1 MQYIIPHYYKKFACI
16 GGDCPDTCC
25 AGWQIM
31 IDPASL
37 KKYRQTKG
45 RLGCRLH
52 NEIDWEEGA
61 FRQYEKRCAFLNE
74 ENLCDLYIEGNGSEM
89 FCKTC
94 RLYPRHVEEF
104 EGLREISLSLSCPEA
119 ANLILGCEEPVHFLE
134 AENPDREE
142 TYEEFDFFL
151 FTKLEDARTLIF
163 QILQNREYPIR
174 LRMAIVLALAH
185 DLQERIDKNALF
197 EIDGLLKRYEKERV
211 WTWFQEK
218 LDNLD
223 TEEKTQQEVCG
234 NLFVILNHLEVLR
247 DDWKG
252 YVKEAKNMLLES
264 ELSAEQRK
272 EFESVFTE
280 KIMEQLMVYF
290 VFTYFCGAV
299 YDEQAYG
306 KLKFAVAGCIL
317 IRALAKGV
325 FLKNGTL
332 EFSDVAEAA
341 RRYAR
346 EVEHS
351 DFNKC
356 KMEQMLQDEG
366 KFGLEKLFVI
376 L

>member
-1 MQYIIPHYYKKFACI
+1 M
-16 GGDCPDTCC
+16 
-25 AGWQIM
+25 
-31 IDPASL
+31 
-37 KKYRQTKG
+37 
-45 RLGCRLH
+45 
-52 NEIDWEEGA
+52 
-61 FRQYEKRCAFLNE
+61 
-74 ENLCDLYIEGNGSEM
+74 
-89 FCKTC
+89 
-94 RLYPRHVEEF
+94 EEF

-163 QILQNREYPIR
+163 QILQNREYPVR

-306 KLKFAVAGCIL
+306 KLKICSGRLYFDPGAGKRCIFEKWN
-317 IRALAKGV
+317 AGV
-325 FLKNGTL
+325 FGCCRGGTPVCKRSGAFGFQQVQNGA
-332 EFSDVAEAA
+332 DAA
-341 RRYAR
+341 
-346 EVEHS
+346 
-351 DFNKC
+351 
-356 KMEQMLQDEG
+356 G
-366 KFGLEKLFVI
+366 
-376 L
+376 

>member
-1 MQYIIPHYYKKFACI
+1 M
-16 GGDCPDTCC
+16 
-25 AGWQIM
+25 
-31 IDPASL
+31 
-37 KKYRQTKG
+37 
-45 RLGCRLH
+45 
-52 NEIDWEEGA
+52 
-61 FRQYEKRCAFLNE
+61 
-74 ENLCDLYIEGNGSEM
+74 
-89 FCKTC
+89 
-94 RLYPRHVEEF
+94 
-104 EGLREISLSLSCPEA
+104 
-119 ANLILGCEEPVHFLE
+119 
-134 AENPDREE
+134 
-142 TYEEFDFFL
+142 
-151 FTKLEDARTLIF
+151 
-163 QILQNREYPIR
+163 
-174 LRMAIVLALAH
+174 
-185 DLQERIDKNALF
+185 
-197 EIDGLLKRYEKERV
+197 
-211 WTWFQEK
+211 
-218 LDNLD
+218 
-223 TEEKTQQEVCG
+223 
-234 NLFVILNHLEVLR
+234 ILNHLEVLR

-306 KLKFAVAGCIL
+306 KLKFAVSGCIL

>member
-1 MQYIIPHYYKKFACI
+1 MEITRPDYYKEFSCI
-16 GGDCPDTCC
+16 AGACPDTCC
-25 AGWQIM
+25 AGWQIVA
-31 IDPASL
+31 DEAAL
-37 KKYRQTKG
+37 KKYKKVTGSFKKRIRKSI
-45 RLGCRLH
+45 
-52 NEIDWEEGA
+52 NWKEGT
-61 FRQYEKRCAFLNE
+61 FKQDKNKRCAFLNE
-74 ENLCDLYIEGNGSEM
+74 QNLCDMYTALGEKSLCRT
-89 FCKTC
+89 CKM
-94 RLYPRHVEEF
+94 YPRHVEEF

-119 ANLILGCEEPVHFLE
+119 ANLILGCEEPVRFLE

-142 TYEEFDFFL
+142 TYEDFDFFL

-163 QILQNREYPIR
+163 QILQNREYPVR

-223 TEEKTQQEVCG
+223 TEAKTQQEVCG

>member
-1 MQYIIPHYYKKFACI
+1 MQYIIPHYYKKFVCI

-37 KKYRQTKG
+37 KKYRQIKG
-45 RLGCRLH
+45 RLGSRLH

-74 ENLCDLYIEGNGSEM
+74 ENLCDLYIEGNGSGM

-119 ANLILGCEEPVHFLE
+119 ANLILGCEEPVRFLE

-142 TYEEFDFFL
+142 TYEDFDFFL

-223 TEEKTQQEVCG
+223 IGKNAAGGLRQSVRDPESSGSAQRR
-234 NLFVILNHLEVLR
+234 LEGICQR
-247 DDWKG
+247 SKK
-252 YVKEAKNMLLES
+252 YV
-264 ELSAEQRK
+264 
-272 EFESVFTE
+272 V
-280 KIMEQLMVYF
+280 
-290 VFTYFCGAV
+290 G
-299 YDEQAYG
+299 
-306 KLKFAVAGCIL
+306 
-317 IRALAKGV
+317 IRAVSRAKKRVRIRVYGEDH
-325 FLKNGTL
+325 GTA
-332 EFSDVAEAA
+332 D
-341 RRYAR
+341 
-346 EVEHS
+346 
-351 DFNKC
+351 
-356 KMEQMLQDEG
+356 
-366 KFGLEKLFVI
+366 GLFCIYL
-376 L
+376 LLRGSLR

>member
-1 MQYIIPHYYKKFACI
+1 
-16 GGDCPDTCC
+16 
-25 AGWQIM
+25 M

-45 RLGCRLH
+45 RLGSRLH
-52 NEIDWEEGA
+52 NEIDWEEGT

-74 ENLCDLYIEGNGSEM
+74 ENLCDLYIEGNGSGM

-119 ANLILGCEEPVHFLE
+119 ANLILGCEEPVRFLE

-223 TEEKTQQEVCG
+223 TEAKTQQEVCG

-280 KIMEQLMVYF
+280 KIMNHTQL
-290 VFTYFCGAV
+290 
-299 YDEQAYG
+299 QANPIH
-306 KLKFAVAGCIL
+306 A
-317 IRALAKGV
+317 
-325 FLKNGTL
+325 N
-332 EFSDVAEAA
+332 S
-341 RRYAR
+341 
-346 EVEHS
+346 
-351 DFNKC
+351 
-356 KMEQMLQDEG
+356 
-366 KFGLEKLFVI
+366 
-376 L
+376 

>member
-1 MQYIIPHYYKKFACI
+1 MLYTIPDYYHEFSCI
-16 GGDCPDTCC
+16 AGECEDTCC
-25 AGWQIM
+25 AGWQIVA
-31 IDPASL
+31 DEAAL
-37 KKYRQTKG
+37 KKYKKVTGSFKKRIRKSI
-45 RLGCRLH
+45 
-52 NEIDWEEGA
+52 NWKEGT
-61 FRQYEKRCAFLNE
+61 FKQDKNKRCAFLNE
-74 ENLCDLYIEGNGSEM
+74 QNLCDMYTALGEKSLCRT
-89 FCKTC
+89 CKM
-94 RLYPRHVEEF
+94 YPRHVEEF

-163 QILQNREYPIR
+163 QILQNREYPVR

-223 TEEKTQQEVCG
+223 TEAKTQQEVCG

-306 KLKFAVAGCIL
+306 KLKFAVSGCIL

>member
-1 MQYIIPHYYKKFACI
+1 MLYTIPDYYQNFKCTADECE
-16 GGDCPDTCC
+16 DTCC
-25 AGWQIM
+25 AGWQIA
-31 IDPASL
+31 IDRKSL
-37 KKYRQTKG
+37 VRYGKVSGKFRR
-45 RLGCRLH
+45 RLNRSIRWL
-52 NEIDWEEGA
+52 EGT
-61 FRQYEKRCAFLNE
+61 FKQGEGGRCAFLNE
-74 ENLCDLYIEGNGSEM
+74 ENLCDLYSALGKESL
-89 FCKTC
+89 CRTC

-223 TEEKTQQEVCG
+223 TEAKTQQEVCG

>member
-1 MQYIIPHYYKKFACI
+1 MLYTIPDYYHEFSCI
-16 GGDCPDTCC
+16 AGECEDTCC
-25 AGWQIM
+25 AGWQIVA
-31 IDPASL
+31 DEAAL
-37 KKYRQTKG
+37 KKYKKVTGSFKK
-45 RLGCRLH
+45 RLRRSI
-52 NEIDWEEGA
+52 NWKEGT
-61 FRQYEKRCAFLNE
+61 FKQDKNKRCAFLND
-74 ENLCDLYIEGNGSEM
+74 ENLCDMYTALGEKSLCRT
-89 FCKTC
+89 CKM
-94 RLYPRHVEEF
+94 YPRHVEEF

-163 QILQNREYPIR
+163 QILQNREYPVR

-306 KLKFAVAGCIL
+306 KLKFTVSGCIL

>member
-37 KKYRQTKG
+37 KKYSQTKG
-45 RLGCRLH
+45 RLGSRLH

-74 ENLCDLYIEGNGSEM
+74 ENLCDLYIEGNGSGM

-119 ANLILGCEEPVHFLE
+119 ANLILGCEEPVRFLE

-142 TYEEFDFFL
+142 TYEDFDFFL

-163 QILQNREYPIR
+163 QILQNREYPVR

-223 TEEKTQQEVCG
+223 TEAKTQQEVCG

-280 KIMEQLMVYF
+280 KIMEQRMVYF